1 MKRFFANLNIIKH
14 VAQTNNLEIV
24 PSVFP
29 VGYAND
35 LLYNSPNLIEGL
47 PVTNTLLVVSN
58 NLAPIQPS
66 PPVAFPSVGFSDLS
80 KWSWYD
86 NNVAV
91 DNGSAHVTFEQLLAG
106 YPAPTNW
113 WVPRLRAG
121 IATGQPQLVLKGER
135 GQTYSVLQSSG
146 LSSGS
151 AGWSTW
157 TNIVADDATLG
168 FAVPPGQ
175 FYRAACQ
182 R

>member
-66 PPVAFPSVGFSDLS
+66 PPVAFPSAGFSDLS
-80 KWSWYD
+80 KWSSTLLRFTIFRPEQRLGWL
-86 NNVAV
+86 V
-91 DNGSAHVTFEQLLAG
+91 DLDQHRCRRRNS
-106 YPAPTNW
+106 
-113 WVPRLRAG
+113 RLR
-121 IATGQPQLVLKGER
+121 
-135 GQTYSVLQSSG
+135 
-146 LSSGS
+146 
-151 AGWSTW
+151 
-157 TNIVADDATLG
+157 
-168 FAVPPGQ
+168 
-175 FYRAACQ
+175 RAA